1 MQARST
7 CRTGPYKQFWTQG
20 VTDGIGASTLVAH
33 AYEEVY
39 QGVILDIC
47 HIYVV
52 SCRGRQPLRGV
63 IVTPQPM
70 SSL

>member
-7 CRTGPYKQFWTQG
+7 CEAGPYKKFLDVG
-20 VTDGIGASTLVAH
+20 VLQMVSEHQPLLHVAH
-33 AYEEVY
+33 EGVY
-39 QGVILDIC
+39 QGVVLNIY

-63 IVTPQPM
+63 NVTP
-70 SSL
+70 